1 MILENQRTG
10 TIDLGGWVGLT
21 KRYCKNEVT
30 LRDTSLANLAIL
42 VKPTDKLTHMPG
54 IER

>member
-10 TIDLGGWVGLT
+10 TIDLGGWFELT

-30 LRDTSLANLAIL
+30 LRGTQ
-42 VKPTDKLTHMPG
+42 V
-54 IER
+54 